1 MRNDFDGVVI
11 EDRQVVE
18 DAVFCHNLSVEGTAE
33 FMSEVEA
40 DYVDISGEA
49 CFDVYVSCDKLTVR
63 NRCVCKSSLLTTSVR
78 VFGAMAIYGKL
89 HSETVIVG
97 GALKFRD
104 SFRPAALTIRSGSLV
119 KGSAKLRASRCTV
132 NGVLNNSGVLISDNL
147 LISSDRA
154 SRIQEIR
161 CDKFLAKYNSLS
173 GRPIPEGSF
182 LLISDFVD
190 CFTADLEY
198 CNIERLYCDSAVI
211 RKGCTIH
218 EILYRDSIEIEQG
231 ARVERLSKT

>member
-1 MRNDFDGVVI
+1 MP
-11 EDRQVVE
+11 
-18 DAVFCHNLSVEGTAE
+18 
-33 FMSEVEA
+33 
-40 DYVDISGEA
+40 
-49 CFDVYVSCDKLTVR
+49 VS
-63 NRCVCKSSLLTTSVR
+63 
-78 VFGAMAIYGKL
+78 
-89 HSETVIVG
+89 
-97 GALKFRD
+97 
-104 SFRPAALTIRSGSLV
+104 
-119 KGSAKLRASRCTV
+119 
-132 NGVLNNSGVLISDNL
+132 